1 MGAARGCR
9 GHLLLP
15 GYLLLLNCHPAGGAG
30 EAQVQGERGLR
41 WGACTHPGEFTRGLS
56 PGLVLKGWQKGELGV
71 PRPLA
76 GLGFREP
83 GAGGPS
89 KQAPGHSSWGQLL
102 LSKPSAKGWASE
114 HPEALREPPGPCSR
128 TPEHL
133 PTGTRSPALPGPGGR
148 PARPLWLS
156 GLPLTRAPL
165 FLRSLRRSQP
175 FSNILTL
182 KEVYPEWGSLWH

>member
-1 MGAARGCR
+1 MRKGPVGAARGCR

-89 KQAPGHSSWGQLL
+89 EQAPGRSSWGQLL

-114 HPEALREPPGPCSR
+114 HPKALREPPGPCSR

-133 PTGTRSPALPGPGGR
+133 PTGTRSPALP
-148 PARPLWLS
+148 AHASPLALGS
-156 GLPLTRAPL
+156 ASYPCPIVPP
-165 FLRSLRRSQP
+165 SLRRSQP
-175 FSNILTL
+175 FSDILTL
-182 KEVYPEWGSLWH
+182 KDVYPEWGSLWH

>member
-71 PRPLA
+71 PCPLA
-76 GLGFREP
+76 GLAARSWQAF
-83 GAGGPS
+83 GAGS
-89 KQAPGHSSWGQLL
+89 RALL
-102 LSKPSAKGWASE
+102 LGATAAFKAISQ
-114 HPEALREPPGPCSR
+114 
-128 TPEHL
+128 
-133 PTGTRSPALPGPGGR
+133 
-148 PARPLWLS
+148 
-156 GLPLTRAPL
+156 GLG
-165 FLRSLRRSQP
+165 
-175 FSNILTL
+175 
-182 KEVYPEWGSLWH
+182 E